1 MAFVFMVSD
10 DITDA
15 YRRLRRLVMDYL
27 GITPASPSDAMGQSN
42 TTSAFG
48 LEKEVTDMTTA
59 GTKFF
64 V

>member
-1 MAFVFMVSD
+1 
-10 DITDA
+10 
-15 YRRLRRLVMDYL
+15 MDYL
-27 GITPASPSDAMGQSN
+27 GITPAPPSDAMGQSN